1 MPEKAE
7 PIRQLAYRLYTVC
20 ERKKWSEDAHNYNEL
35 IISWHAILEASH
47 LLGIPENNRHFFRIN
62 SEEMMKIAFQNLG
75 ALLQGEFELG
85 KFTIICGKNN
95 TGKTYATY
103 ALFGFLSFWRETFPI
118 KIPEKYVEELLTD
131 GTTELNIQEF
141 VKNARKIIHQG
152 CKDYTKFLP
161 TVFASPEKNFSESTF
176 EVLIDKKDIRPISKF
191 FRQIGSAK
199 EQFFSIEKKED
210 QNTITVSLL
219 VEKDKLRISR
229 EMIVRAAG
237 DAIKDIIFGEL
248 FYNPFIASAERT
260 GAAIFRNELNLARK
274 RLLEE
279 LSALNKEVNPFELLT
294 KVYSDYALPV
304 KNNVDFTRQL
314 EDVSRK
320 DSFITKQHP
329 EILTDFYDIIGGKYT
344 VTKDDELYFVPKG
357 KRIKLSMDESS
368 SAVRSLL
375 DIGFYLRHVAKPGDL
390 LMVDE
395 PELNLHPENQRRIVR
410 LFARLVNIG
419 IHIFITTHSDYIIKE
434 LNTLIMLNQD
444 KPHLKDIAKK
454 EKYHLSELI
463 SADSVKVYIAELALI
478 KLEGKKKRS
487 RCQTL
492 TKGDIDP
499 ELGIEAKSFDTTID
513 EMNRI
518 QEEIIWGQVDHE

>member
-1 MPEKAE
+1 M
-7 PIRQLAYRLYTVC
+7 
-20 ERKKWSEDAHNYNEL
+20 L
-35 IISWHAILEASH
+35 I
-47 LLGIPENNRHFFRIN
+47 
-62 SEEMMKIAFQNLG
+62 KFQNLG

-85 KFTIICGKNN
+85 EFTIICGKNN

-103 ALFGFLSFWRETFPI
+103 ALFGFFSFWRETFPI

-131 GTTELNIQEF
+131 GTTALSIQEF
-141 VKNARKIIHQG
+141 VDDADNIIQQG
-152 CKDYTKFLP
+152 CKAYTKFLP
-161 TVFASPEKNFSESTF
+161 TVFASSSKNFSDTIF
-176 EVLIDKKDIRPISKF
+176 EVFIDKKDIQPVPEF

-199 EQFFSIEKKED
+199 GHLFSIEKKKD

-219 VEKDKLRISR
+219 VEKEKFRISR
-229 EMIVRAAG
+229 EMIVRTAG
-237 DAIKDIIFGEL
+237 DAIKDIIFGNL
-248 FYNPFIASAERT
+248 FSNPFIASAERT
-260 GAAIFRNELNLARK
+260 GAAIFRKELNLARN

-279 LSALNKEVNPFELLT
+279 LSTLDKEVNPFELLT

-314 EDVSRK
+314 EDVSKK
-320 DSFITKQHP
+320 DSFIIEQHP
-329 EILTDFYDIIGGKYT
+329 EIIADLYDIIGGKYT
-344 VTKDDELYFVPKG
+344 VTKDDDLYFVPKG

-390 LMVDE
+390 LIVDE
-395 PELNLHPENQRRIVR
+395 PELNLHPENQRRIAR
-410 LFARLVNIG
+410 LFTRLINIG
-419 IHIFITTHSDYIIKE
+419 IRVFITTHSDYIIKE

-444 KPHLKDIAKK
+444 KPHIKEIAEK
-454 EKYHLSELI
+454 EKYHPNEFI
-463 SADSVKVYIAELALI
+463 SPDFVKVYIAEMALI
-478 KLEGKKKRS
+478 KLEGKTKRS

-492 TKGDIDP
+492 TKGDVDP

-518 QEEIIWGQVDHE
+518 QEEIIWGDSDE